1 MGDIIEELFA
11 RFSKLRIFK
20 AREILLPDYVPEELP
35 HRDEQIRQLATV
47 LSPAISG
54 SRPPNVFIYGLTG
67 TGKTAVTKYVLSR
80 FSMKFG
86 DKVITSYINCR
97 LCNTNYRVLSEL
109 ARSVGRPVPFTGL
122 STSEVLTR
130 FVNGLESKK
139 KLMVVVL
146 DEIDWLV
153 KNSGDTV
160 LYHLT
165 RLNSELSRSKLSL
178 IGITNDLKFMEY
190 LDPRIKSGLGEEE
203 LLFPPYTNRELED
216 ILRKRAEMA
225 FNNGVLEEGVIPLC
239 AAIAARQN
247 GDCRLALDL
256 LLKAADIAEREGAS
270 KVSEDHVRRAQR
282 EIEKNLVID
291 AIRSMPFHVKL
302 VLLSIM
308 ILNKR
313 EDHARVTTGE
323 IFNKYK
329 ELCRNLGVGEVTQ
342 RRVSEIISEL
352 DMLGIINARIVS
364 FGRYGRTKI
373 IRLAVSPKSIIEG
386 ISTDLSISP
395 LLESISREYLQ

>member
-313 EDHARVTTGE
+313 GDQVRVTTGE

>member
-67 TGKTAVTKYVLSR
+67 TGKTAVTKYVLNR

-225 FNNGVLEEGVIPLC
+225 FNDGVLEEGVIPLC

-313 EDHARVTTGE
+313 GDQVRVTTGE